1 MLLEISNASVSRG
14 GHTVLEDFSFSIRGT
29 EKIAVVGKNGAG
41 KSTLLEV
48 LDGSCRP
55 DTRDGHPEAEVHVS
69 RAVTIGRFSQTAAPE
84 DAEKTPEVFV
94 REAAIMQAIPEQSA
108 YYASFVSDF
117 YKHFT
122 RLGFQME
129 DREKK
134 LSAFSGGEQ
143 AKILLLRLF
152 ATRPDILL
160 LDEPTNHLDLE
171 TVEWLEDEVRAYP
184 KAVVMVSHDRYFIDR
199 TADVVWEV
207 SGGKLTRYVGNY
219 TAYRT
224 EKQKRHERQL
234 RQYEAQQAE
243 IQRLEELISRFRNK
257 PRKAAFARSRAKML
271 ERMERMPKPREDE
284 ARIHTEEIIP
294 AVRGSKNVLDCDGLV
309 IGYEKNHPVRRLSFR
324 LKRGQKIGIFGPN
337 GAGKSAYLKTLA
349 GLLPKLDGKF
359 SVSETAQI
367 GYFDQKSAE
376 LTSDER
382 VFDYFHDRY
391 PALTGAQVRK
401 TLAGYLF
408 REKDFGKRVS
418 ELSGGEKARLVLAV
432 LLEERPNLL
441 LLDEPTNNMDIPA
454 KETLESIFRQYQGT
468 LVFISHDRYFLSHV
482 AQELLFFPPDSQE
495 VLYYPFG
502 YEHYRGRQSSEAGAD
517 AAALRSAK
525 EQRMIEELRA
535 VPKGTSM
542 RPRELSTA
550 SLQLDWEL
558 GVNQHARERAEEA
571 YARAAAEYQ
580 EALEAAE
587 NRQMSPETYL
597 EGMPEET
604 AQSLEVLKSRM
615 EKARDEWTKE
625 LVQWQDI
632 MEDSGLAGQTGQE
645 EPDNDRNDRKEET
658 GIAGQNS
665 QNRG

>member
-14 GHTVLEDFSFSIRGT
+14 GHTVLEDFSFNIRGT

-94 REAAIMQAIPEQSA
+94 REAAIQQAIPEQSA

-117 YKHFT
+117 YKHFA

-129 DREKK
+129 DRGKK
-134 LSAFSGGEQ
+134 LSEFSGGEQ

-219 TAYRT
+219 TAYRA

-271 ERMERMPKPREDE
+271 ERMDRMPKPQEDE

-324 LKRGQKIGIFGPN
+324 LKRGQKIG
-337 GAGKSAYLKTLA
+337 
-349 GLLPKLDGKF
+349 
-359 SVSETAQI
+359 
-367 GYFDQKSAE
+367 
-376 LTSDER
+376 
-382 VFDYFHDRY
+382 DYFHDRY

-542 RPRELSTA
+542 RPRELSNRLPAAGLGAWSQSTCA
-550 SLQLDWEL
+550 GARGRSLCQ
-558 GVNQHARERAEEA
+558 GGGR
-571 YARAAAEYQ
+571 
-580 EALEAAE
+580 
-587 NRQMSPETYL
+587 
-597 EGMPEET
+597 
-604 AQSLEVLKSRM
+604 
-615 EKARDEWTKE
+615 
-625 LVQWQDI
+625 I
-632 MEDSGLAGQTGQE
+632 SGGA
-645 EPDNDRNDRKEET
+645 
-658 GIAGQNS
+658 
-665 QNRG
+665 